1 MTEKL
6 YYSDS
11 HMAEFEAVV
20 QAYIEENGR
29 SCVILDRSAFFP
41 GGGGQPCDTGL
52 IGEAIIKEAAEKDG
66 KILHYY
72 TGNQKFSPGD
82 RVLCHIDWKK
92 RFSLM
97 QNHSGEHLF
106 SGIAHTRF
114 GCENVGFHMGEDG
127 VTIDL
132 DRELSG
138 KDIAEI
144 ENSVNEAI
152 WQNVPVTAR
161 FPEETE
167 LAGLEYRSK
176 LELTENIRIVTIEGY
191 DTCACCAPH
200 VSKTGEI
207 GLLKVIDY
215 SRHRGGMRIILR
227 CGREAMGV
235 FSLYQDSVAEISAM
249 LSVKRKD
256 MAAAVKRLAEELN
269 TQKRICDSIKR
280 EFVAGLVAE
289 SEKTEGN
296 LCWFL
301 PDFFEPESM
310 RLLLNEAVKLCGGAA
325 ASFVKKPG
333 GGYNYVIASE
343 RLDLRALSK
352 SINAAISG
360 RGGGSR
366 EMIQGSA
373 AADEDVIKAFFDS
386 REIFDIQSQ
395 EK

>member
-1 MTEKL
+1 MTKKL
-6 YYSDS
+6 FDDGMLFCFS
-11 HMAEFEAVV
+11 AVV
-20 QAYIEENGR
+20 TQCKEVKNGYE
-29 SCVILDRSAFFP
+29 VVLDRSAFFP
-41 GGGGQPCDTGL
+41 EGGGQAGDVGTLGGVEVIDTY
-52 IGEAIIKEAAEKDG
+52 EKDG
-66 KILHYY
+66 EVVHLCK
-72 TGNQKFSPGD
+72 SPLEVGAEV
-82 RVLCHIDWKK
+82 RGEIDEDI
-92 RFSLM
+92 RIRRM
-97 QNHSGEHLF
+97 QNHSGEHLLMGF
-106 SGIAHTRF
+106 IHNKLGY
-114 GCENVGFHMGEDG
+114 ENVGFHMGSDEVLLDLNGVISPED
-127 VTIDL
+127 I
-132 DRELSG
+132 RECEQR
-138 KDIAEI
+138 A
-144 ENSVNEAI
+144 NEAI
-152 WQNVPVTAR
+152 AR
-161 FPEETE
+161 NIPITISYPDSDT
-167 LAGLEYRSK
+167 LAELEYRSK
-176 LELTENIRIVTIEGY
+176 LELTENVRIVTIEGY

-207 GLLKVIDY
+207 GLLKIIEF

-227 CGREAMGV
+227 CGRDAMGV
-235 FSLYQDSVAEISAM
+235 FSLCQASVAEVSAM

-269 TQKRICDSIKR
+269 TQKRVCDSVKR

-296 LCWFL
+296 LFWFL

-310 RLLLNEAVKLCGGAA
+310 RLLLNEAVKLCGGVAA
-325 ASFVKKPG
+325 AFVKKPG

-352 SINAAISG
+352 PINAAISG

-373 AADEDVIKAFFDS
+373 GADEEVIKAFFGS